1 MTAEL
6 GDWLIVAFTFVVAGS
21 TVAYVILTWRLVTET
36 RRMREA
42 QTEPRVSVRVEQES
56 GRHPGY
62 ELTISNEGQGV
73 AKNVRFKFEGDPTYF
88 RNSWGAPGSTTS

>member
-42 QTEPRVSVRVEQES
+42 QTEPRVERPS
-56 GRHPGY
+56 GTGRDTWCDGTGCA
-62 ELTISNEGQGV
+62 E
-73 AKNVRFKFEGDPTYF
+73 
-88 RNSWGAPGSTTS
+88 